1 MRSRTEKALVVICSL
16 LAIAQAVLVTYF
28 GYANFYRDYH
38 AALLI
43 VAMLLG
49 GLLSSAVSCVFHELG
64 HILFGKNIGAHLVRV
79 IDNIPKVFNQLFGIR
94 QVNGVQGFVI
104 VFLNTKQ
111 NDTTE
116 SVGERGI
123 GFPNALGQAAEG
135 FLGLFH

>member
-64 HILFGKNIGAHLVRV
+64 HILFGKIC
-79 IDNIPKVFNQLFGIR
+79 
-94 QVNGVQGFVI
+94 GFR
-104 VFLNTKQ
+104 F
-111 NDTTE
+111 
-116 SVGERGI
+116 
-123 GFPNALGQAAEG
+123 NALHVW
-135 FLGLFH
+135 FFIS